1 MGFLLFAAIYFCLG
15 GWLGLSRLSVAKVVL
30 SAVILLAIGAFFIGG
45 LSVLSKTVLSFGP
58 VIGFAAALGRTIR
71 HMRKG
76 R

>member
-15 GWLGLSRLSVAKVVL
+15 LWLGLSRLSVAKVVL

-58 VIGFAAALGRTIR
+58 VIGFSAALGRAFR
-71 HMRKG
+71 QMRKG